1 MQYLCKSFF
10 NNARKPK
17 GILGKWILK
26 SMNQLGHKELANWAF
41 PYIKIK
47 NGDTI
52 LDIGCGG
59 GANVARFL
67 EKYPNSIVN
76 GIDYSPVSVSLTKK
90 INKAEIEK
98 GRCCILEGNVRHL
111 PYEHNTFDWITAF
124 ETVYYWP
131 DLVDSFRQVRRV
143 LKHNGKFAVI
153 NGADADGGWV
163 WDRYIDGM
171 HTYTSIELE
180 QYLFAAGFSRIEINR
195 KKEYHFICAI
205 AYK

>member
-1 MQYLCKSFF
+1 
-10 NNARKPK
+10 
-17 GILGKWILK
+17 
-26 SMNQLGHKELANWAF
+26 MNHLGHKELADWAF
-41 PYIKIK
+41 PYIKIN
-47 NGDTI
+47 NGDVI

-67 EKYPNSIVN
+67 ETYPDSIVY

-90 INKAEIEK
+90 MNKAEIEK
-98 GRCCILEGNVRHL
+98 GRCCILEGNVRHM
-111 PYEHNTFDWITAF
+111 PYEQNTFDWVTAF

-143 LKHNGKFAVI
+143 LKHNGKFVVI
-153 NGADADGGWV
+153 NGADADGGWI

-180 QYLFAAGFSRIEINR
+180 QHLFSAGFSRIELNH
-195 KKEYHFICAI
+195 KKEQHFICAI